1 MMTQTLQEYRET
13 LKVCK
18 SVFMTKTADYGTSWR
33 VLRPSSLTDQIFIKA
48 QRIRTIMDKG
58 ARVEEGILPE
68 FIGIV
73 NYCLMALIQ
82 LEASADLPEELPMD
96 TAEQLYDSTA
106 LRVETLMLDKN
117 HDYGEA
123 WRQMRIST
131 FVDMMLMRVKRI
143 RQIEDLQGKTQAS
156 EGIDANYMDMMNYAM
171 FALIQL
177 RYTSN

>member
-1 MMTQTLQEYRET
+1 
-13 LKVCK
+13 
-18 SVFMTKTADYGTSWR
+18 MTKAADYGTSWR

-48 QRIRTIMDKG
+48 QRIRTIMEKE
-58 ARVEEGILPE
+58 AMVEEGILPE

-73 NYCLMALIQ
+73 NYCLMAIIQ
-82 LEASADLPEELPMD
+82 LEAAPDLPEELPITVVERLYDD
-96 TAEQLYDSTA
+96 TAS
-106 LRVETLMLDKN
+106 RVENLMVAKN

-177 RYTSN
+177 RYTQN

>member
-1 MMTQTLQEYRET
+1 
-13 LKVCK
+13 
-18 SVFMTKTADYGTSWR
+18 MTKAADYGTSWR

-48 QRIRTIMDKG
+48 QRIKTIMEKE
-58 ARVEEGILPE
+58 AMVEEGILPE

-73 NYCLMALIQ
+73 NYCLMAIIQ
-82 LEASADLPEELPMD
+82 LEAAPDLPEELPITVVERLYDD
-96 TAEQLYDSTA
+96 TAS
-106 LRVETLMLDKN
+106 RVENLMVAKN

-177 RYTSN
+177 RYTQN